1 MEAIVNQGRGPVTF
15 NGPLE
20 AGIRAVA
27 ILGAAFPRAYDLQR
41 LVALDY
47 LLVHTGDVGGPDS
60 LHPPTPLHSAE
71 LLVRRKLVE
80 EGLLLT
86 MTRDLVRRDVTLD
99 GIKYGAG
106 ENTATFLSALTSSY
120 LAGLKERAGWLVSAV
135 GDHTDKQFRDVM
147 RRFSDQWIEAWA
159 GRNDTGT
166 TGPQASKPRILWTE
180 QARCSLHVW
189 TGPQCAVRLLQHR
202 QIVCR

>member
-1 MEAIVNQGRGPVTF
+1 MEAVTKQRRGPITF

-20 AGIRAVA
+20 AGIRAVT
-27 ILGAAFPRAYDLQR
+27 ILGAAFPRTYDLQR

-80 EGLLLT
+80 EGLLLM
-86 MTRDLVRRDVTLD
+86 MTRDLVRREVAAD

-106 ENTATFLSALTSSY
+106 ENSTTFLSVLSSSY
-120 LAGLKERAGWLVSAV
+120 LAELKARAGWLVSAV
-135 GDHTDKQFRDVM
+135 GDHTDKQFREVM
-147 RRFSDQWIEAWA
+147 HRFFDQWVEEFQAVERSM
-159 GRNDTGT
+159 GGT
-166 TGPQASKPRILWTE
+166 Q
-180 QARCSLHVW
+180 
-189 TGPQCAVRLLQHR
+189 
-202 QIVCR
+202 